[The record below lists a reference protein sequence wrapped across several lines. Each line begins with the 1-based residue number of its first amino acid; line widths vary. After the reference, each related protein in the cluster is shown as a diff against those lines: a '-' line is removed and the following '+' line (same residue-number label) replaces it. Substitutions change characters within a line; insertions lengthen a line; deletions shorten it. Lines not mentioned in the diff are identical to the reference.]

1 MRGVQRRC
9 EAVKNVDQ
17 AFIIGEICNE
27 EIGLL
32 VITRC
37 SYRKVQVRGSMR
49 MATEGA
55 QNISDW
61 PIVWLQTSVNGESKQ
76 RTNTHNRVGGGE
88 DTAVAKITAR
98 FSHDTA
104 TVICFCTIRILHIV
118 NTVTVC
124 LPLRLYFQCK
134 RVNFVY

>member
-9 EAVKNVDQ
+9 EAVGNVDQ

-27 EIGLL
+27 EIDLL

-76 RTNTHNRVGGGE
+76 RTKHTQSGRRWGGYRGSKNHRS
-88 DTAVAKITAR
+88 VQPR
-98 FSHDTA
+98 YGHG
-104 TVICFCTIRILHIV
+104 H
-118 NTVTVC
+118 
-124 LPLRLYFQCK
+124 
-134 RVNFVY
+134 